1 MIIRNPS
8 EDEEDAMLFA
18 ADPVLMARA
27 HEIIRILSADPDDV
41 EEEEEEAAPRV
52 KKEEVKKEKKSKR
65 KAASEEAS
73 DVEMDEQPTQTAK
86 ATRRSTRRG

>member
-41 EEEEEEAAPRV
+41 EEEEEHLDDFPEVHARV
-52 KKEEVKKEKKSKR
+52 LALRRRLGLPILKL
-65 KAASEEAS
+65 
-73 DVEMDEQPTQTAK
+73 DE
-86 ATRRSTRRG
+86 